1 MYVYVCIH
9 VCISLHIAHEKM
21 KSAYHFSIKE
31 WLQFFIYYNMQEK
44 DRKNWVDKI
53 SNKKVLQ
60 RVNETKTRWLY
71 CVECPQYST
80 QLEPLVVCAT
90 V

>member
-9 VCISLHIAHEKM
+9 MYTHCTWKK

-31 WLQFFIYYNMQEK
+31 RLQFFIYYNMQEK
-44 DRKNWVDKI
+44 DRKKNNWVDKI
-53 SNKKVLQ
+53 SNEEVLQ
-60 RVNETKTRWLY
+60 RVNETTTRWLY